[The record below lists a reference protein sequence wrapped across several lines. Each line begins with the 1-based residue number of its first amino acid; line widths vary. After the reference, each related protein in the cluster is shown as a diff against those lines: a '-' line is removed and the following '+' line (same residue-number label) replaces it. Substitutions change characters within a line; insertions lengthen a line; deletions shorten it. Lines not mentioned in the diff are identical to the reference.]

1 MEKEPHKLP
10 SDLILDIITRLKT
23 LSGQINGIVKMLDEG
38 KDPEQI
44 NIQFKSIDK
53 GIQKAHYLLLDEV
66 YRKTLAIGI
75 VKAVDSCPGNCGNE
89 DKIDYLKNE
98 FPNLKL
104 GDLTDKLKE
113 IQTIETRLMHYN
125 EKKGKNIW
133 LPPASCS
140 HICAIINLNFL
151 NIKKQLQLLL

>member
-1 MEKEPHKLP
+1 MKTEPHKLP
-10 SDLILDIITRLKT
+10 SDLISDIKIRLKT

-89 DKIDYLKNE
+89 DKIDYLKRE
-98 FPNLKL
+98 FPNLEL
-104 GDLTDKLKE
+104 SDLTDKLKE
-113 IQTIETRLMHYN
+113 IQIIENRLKDYN
-125 EKKGKNIW
+125 EKK
-133 LPPASCS
+133 A
-140 HICAIINLNFL
+140 
-151 NIKKQLQLLL
+151 